1 MMLNKNEVLPQ
12 VELEMKAIF
21 HKFFQKV
28 KENFEL
34 IEWIRKNN
42 VNLKIVRNIIE
53 DLIKFKNVVKI
64 GLISPRISFTYQ
76 SPLIFWMQTVKE
88 KKMSWLLVIAT
99 NQIKRK
105 DKNLDCAEL
114 LRFSLFIYL
123 SIYIYPNICNI

>member
-1 MMLNKNEVLPQ
+1 MLNKNEVLPQ

-64 GLISPRISFTYQ
+64 GLIIPRISFTYQ
-76 SPLIFWMQTVKE
+76 SPLIFWM
-88 KKMSWLLVIAT
+88 
-99 NQIKRK
+99 
-105 DKNLDCAEL
+105 
-114 LRFSLFIYL
+114 
-123 SIYIYPNICNI
+123 

>member
-1 MMLNKNEVLPQ
+1 M
-12 VELEMKAIF
+12 
-21 HKFFQKV
+21 
-28 KENFEL
+28 

-42 VNLKIVRNIIE
+42 VNLKIVRNILE

-64 GLISPRISFTYQ
+64 GLIIPRISFTYQ

-114 LRFSLFIYL
+114 LRFSLSRYINKYIY
-123 SIYIYPNICNI
+123 IYIYPNIFNI